1 VTKQAKK
8 KNPKCT
14 YYPNPIS
21 NTHYMKKYP
30 QIFCIKN
37 PNFQTQKRKLRSK
50 NELLKKKQ
58 KDTYFK
64 EKRSNAGR
72 I

>member
-1 VTKQAKK
+1 
-8 KNPKCT
+8 
-14 YYPNPIS
+14 
-21 NTHYMKKYP
+21 MKKYP